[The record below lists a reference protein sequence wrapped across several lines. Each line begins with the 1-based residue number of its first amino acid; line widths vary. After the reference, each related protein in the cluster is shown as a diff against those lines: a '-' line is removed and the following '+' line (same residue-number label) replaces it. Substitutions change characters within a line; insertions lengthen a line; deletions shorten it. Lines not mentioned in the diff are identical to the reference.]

1 MSKSKILKS
10 TLIIMVVSVLSRGL
24 GFIRDLL
31 IAANFGTGINTD
43 SYNIAVTIPETLFM
57 VIGLAISTSFLPVL
71 SEHLIKNGKDEMYNF
86 ANRFITLLLII
97 SVGLF
102 VLAIIFAEQIVPV
115 FARGFSGQ
123 KLILTIFLTRITVFN
138 LLFLAVNACFSAM
151 LQVSED
157 FIVPSILGLFFNTP
171 IILYLLLFHSYSIIG
186 LTIANV
192 LGNLIRVLVQI
203 PPLIKHGYKFKF
215 NFNFRDPRIKKV
227 LILIIPVMIG
237 AGVNSLNVVVD
248 KTIASSLRT
257 GSVSA
262 LDFAQKLVVFLNT
275 IITSSILTVTYPL
288 IANKRNLGDRQALLE
303 YVKKTIIYTLLLLM
317 PISIGAI
324 IYNQDIIKIVYMR
337 GVFTQD
343 SVDLTRLAFI
353 GYLIG
358 LAFYGLRDI
367 LNSTLFAMNKTV
379 DTTINGIIGV
389 TINIIL
395 NLSLSKIFGV
405 LGIAIATSGSLI
417 LTSLLLLFNL
427 KRVVNEFNL
436 RNIFLKILKIICASL
451 IIGLFIMLFNTLTK
465 IEINLGTILIV
476 TGLSAV
482 IYYFLCL
489 LLRINEI
496 KEITLIFK
504 KFRRC

>member
-1 MSKSKILKS
+1 
-10 TLIIMVVSVLSRGL
+10 
-24 GFIRDLL
+24 
-31 IAANFGTGINTD
+31 
-43 SYNIAVTIPETLFM
+43 
-57 VIGLAISTSFLPVL
+57 
-71 SEHLIKNGKDEMYNF
+71 
-86 ANRFITLLLII
+86 
-97 SVGLF
+97 
-102 VLAIIFAEQIVPV
+102 
-115 FARGFSGQ
+115 
-123 KLILTIFLTRITVFN
+123 
-138 LLFLAVNACFSAM
+138 M

-192 LGNLIRVLVQI
+192 AGNLIRVLVQI
-203 PPLIKHGYKFKF
+203 PPLIKHGYKFKINFDF
-215 NFNFRDPRIKKV
+215 NDPMIKKV
-227 LILIIPVMIG
+227 LVLIIPVMIG

-288 IANKRNLGDRQALLE
+288 IANKRNSGDCQVLIE

-337 GVFTQD
+337 GAFTQD

-379 DTTINGIIGV
+379 DTTVNGIIGV

-395 NLSLSKIFGV
+395 NLSLSKVFGI
-405 LGIAIATSGSLI
+405 LGIAIATSSSLI
-417 LTSLLLLFNL
+417 ITSVLLLFNL
-427 KRVVNEFNL
+427 KRVIKEFKL
-436 RNIFLKILKIICASL
+436 RLIFLKILKIICASV
-451 IIGLFIMLFNTLTK
+451 IIGFFIVIFNNLAG
-465 IEINLGTILIV
+465 IEINLGVILIV
-476 TGLSAV
+476 TGLAAI

-489 LLRINEI
+489 LFRINEI

>member
-1 MSKSKILKS
+1 MSKSKILRS
-10 TLIIMVVSVLSRGL
+10 TLIIMVVSVFSRSL

-71 SEHLIKNGKDEMYNF
+71 SEQLIKNGKEEMYNF

-97 SVGLF
+97 SVGVF
-102 VLAIIFAEQIVPV
+102 VLAIIFAEQIVPI

-123 KLILTIFLTRITVFN
+123 KLVLTIFLTRITVFN

-151 LQVSED
+151 LQVNED

-192 LGNLIRVLVQI
+192 AGNLIRVLVQI
-203 PPLIKHGYKFKF
+203 PPLIKHGYKFKL
-215 NFNFRDPRIKKV
+215 NFNLKDPRVKKV
-227 LILIIPVMIG
+227 LILIIPVIIG
-237 AGVNSLNVVVD
+237 AGANSLNVVVD
-248 KTIASSLRT
+248 KTIASSLKT

-288 IANKRNLGDRQALLE
+288 IANKRNSGDSQALIE
-303 YVKKTIIYTLLLLM
+303 YIKKTIIYTLLLLI

-324 IYNQDIIKIVYMR
+324 IFSQDIIKIVYMR
-337 GVFTQD
+337 GAFTQD
-343 SVDLTRLAFI
+343 SVDLTTLAFI

-367 LNSTLFAMNKTV
+367 LNSALFAMNKTV
-379 DTTINGIIGV
+379 DTTVNGIIGV

-395 NLSLSKIFGV
+395 NLSLSKIFGI
-405 LGIAIATSGSLI
+405 LGIAIATSSSLI
-417 LTSLLLLFNL
+417 ITSVLLLFNL
-427 KRVVNEFNL
+427 KRVINEFNL
-436 RNIFLKILKIICASL
+436 RLIFFKILKIICASV
-451 IIGLFIMLFNTLTK
+451 IIGLLIVIFNNLVR
-465 IEINLGTILIV
+465 IEINLGIILIV
-476 TGLSAV
+476 TGLAAI

-489 LLRINEI
+489 LFRINEI
-496 KEITLIFK
+496 KEITSILR
-504 KFRRC
+504 KFGRC